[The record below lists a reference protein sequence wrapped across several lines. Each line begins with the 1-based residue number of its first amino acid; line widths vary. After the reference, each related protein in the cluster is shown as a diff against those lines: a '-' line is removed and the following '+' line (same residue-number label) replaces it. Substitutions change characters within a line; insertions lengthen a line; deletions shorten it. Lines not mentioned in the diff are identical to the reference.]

1 MQEISLNVL
10 DIAQNSISAG
20 ARLVTI
26 SAREDTPASLLTI
39 TIADDGRGMTPEQ
52 VEHVTDPFYTTRT
65 TRRVGLGV
73 PFFKMASEMTGGE
86 FTIDSQPGKGTVVRA
101 VFHTDHIDCMPL
113 GDLEETIFTLV
124 TLNPGID
131 FRYER
136 EVDGATAVLDTRE
149 FREILGDVPLNAPEV
164 TQFIRDYLNEN
175 FPHAGQQA
183 KG

>member
-20 ARLVTI
+20 ARLVSI
-26 SAREDTPASLLTI
+26 CAQEDTSAGLLTI
-39 TIADDGRGMTPEQ
+39 VIADDGRGMTAEQ
-52 VEHVTDPFYTTRT
+52 AAHVTDPFYPTRT

-86 FTIDSQPGKGTVVRA
+86 FAIDSHPGEGTAVRA
-101 VFHTDHIDCMPL
+101 VFHTGHIDCMPL
-113 GDLEETIFTLV
+113 GDLEETVFTLV
-124 TLNPGID
+124 TLNPDID

-136 EVDGATAVLDTRE
+136 VIDGERSILDTRE
-149 FREILGDVPLNAPEV
+149 FREILGDVPLNEPEV

-175 FPHAGQQA
+175 FPHGGQ
-183 KG
+183 